1 MGRGVIGLSTSY
13 CIFSKTYNIK
23 LVSNIILFP

>member
-1 MGRGVIGLSTSY
+1 MGRGVVSVSTSY

-23 LVSNIILFP
+23 LVPNIILFH